1 MHIGGQRGARPRT
14 PHGQRPHHEWYGGLV
29 PQTALTPAIRDEIAR
44 LGQAD
49 IMVGIPSFKNAA
61 TIGYVVRAAQAGL
74 VQYFPDLHPV
84 VVNSDAGSPDGT
96 GRVVIETEPPDYVE
110 QILLVRPEPAPR
122 AGQPD
127 LPRDRRR
134 RRQGRRPAHDLRDR
148 RGARGRRRSSSSTRD
163 LRCIVPEWIELL
175 AGPILK
181 GGYDF
186 VAPLYARY
194 KYDGTITNTVTY
206 PLTRA
211 LYGHR
216 IRQPI
221 GGDFGVSGD
230 LVRHYL
236 ELDDWTPD
244 ISKFGIDI
252 WMTTSALAGGFAV
265 CQTRL
270 GAKIHDP
277 KDPGSDLGPMFR
289 QVVGTILR
297 LADRYADH
305 WLPIRGSH
313 DVPAY
318 GFERIIDPPPLEVN
332 TLRLLSEFHA
342 GLADPRRHVAAHARP
357 GHRRDRADLA
367 AEAGTLADAGAVQ
380 ARASAGTWRRRRPP
394 RSRWP
399 RPSARSTSPTT
410 CGRAS
415 STTWSSP
422 RAPDRGPGRGRRRRD
437 DGRRARADLLRA
449 RRQLRHREPHRSRPT
464 PPRTASSARRASS
477 SCSSRTSSSAGRR
490 PAPQRPA
497 TTASATR

>member
-1 MHIGGQRGARPRT
+1 
-14 PHGQRPHHEWYGGLV
+14 
-29 PQTALTPAIRDEIAR
+29 
-44 LGQAD
+44 
-49 IMVGIPSFKNAA
+49 MVGIPSFKNAL
-61 TIGYVVRAAQAGL
+61 TIGYVVRASQAGL
-74 VQYFPDLHPV
+74 VQYFPELDPV
-84 VVNSDAGSPDGT
+84 VINSDAGSPDGT
-96 GRVVIETEPPDYVE
+96 GRVVVETEPPDYVE
-110 QILLVRPEPAPR
+110 QILLVRPTSRLKRVSLTYPEIDGVGGKGAALR
-122 AGQPD
+122 TIFEIADALKVQALVVVD
-127 LPRDRRR
+127 S
-134 RRQGRRPAHDLRDR
+134 DLR
-148 RGARGRRRSSSSTRD
+148 S
-163 LRCIVPEWIELL
+163 IVPEWIELL

-181 GGYDF
+181 GGYDY

-244 ISKFGIDI
+244 ISRFGIDI
-252 WMTTSALAGGFAV
+252 WMTTSALTGGFAV

-277 KDPGSDLGPMFR
+277 KDPGADLGPMFR

-297 LADRYADH
+297 LASRYADQ

-342 GLADPRRHVAAHARP
+342 GSLTLADTWNGMLAPDTAETVLELASEAGRLADAARNRLGIGGDVSSTSATTLEMADAVATFHFPDDAWARVVYDLVVAARDRPEAIEGLVAALVPIYFGRVGSFVIENRHVTTEQAEDRVERQAREFELLKPYLIGRWNEARKPRAVAA
-357 GHRRDRADLA
+357 A
-367 AEAGTLADAGAVQ
+367 AEA
-380 ARASAGTWRRRRPP
+380 
-394 RSRWP
+394 
-399 RPSARSTSPTT
+399 
-410 CGRAS
+410 
-415 STTWSSP
+415 
-422 RAPDRGPGRGRRRRD
+422 RG
-437 DGRRARADLLRA
+437 
-449 RRQLRHREPHRSRPT
+449 
-464 PPRTASSARRASS
+464 
-477 SCSSRTSSSAGRR
+477 
-490 PAPQRPA
+490 
-497 TTASATR
+497 

>member
-1 MHIGGQRGARPRT
+1 
-14 PHGQRPHHEWYGGLV
+14 V
-29 PQTALTPAIRDEIAR
+29 PQTVLTPAIRDEIER
-44 LGQAD
+44 LGHAD
-49 IMVGIPSFKNAA
+49 IMVGIPSFKNAL

-74 VQYFPDLHPV
+74 VQYFPELDPV

-96 GRVVIETEPPDYVE
+96 GRVVVETEPPDYVE
-110 QILLVRPEPAPR
+110 QILLVRPTSRLKRVSLTYPEIDGVGGKGA
-122 AGQPD
+122 ALKTIFEIANALQVQALVVVD
-127 LPRDRRR
+127 S
-134 RRQGRRPAHDLRDR
+134 DLR
-148 RGARGRRRSSSSTRD
+148 S
-163 LRCIVPEWIELL
+163 IVPEWIELL

-181 GGYDF
+181 GGYDY

-236 ELDDWTPD
+236 ELDDWTSD
-244 ISKFGIDI
+244 ISRFGIDI

-277 KDPGSDLGPMFR
+277 KDPGADLGPMFR

-297 LADRYADH
+297 LASRYADQ

-342 GLADPRRHVAAHARP
+342 GSL
-357 GHRRDRADLA
+357 
-367 AEAGTLADAGAVQ
+367 TLADTWTGMLAPETAETVLELAADAGRLGDAARTRLGIGGDMASTSATTLEMADAVASFHFPDDTWARVVYDLVITARDRPEAIEGLVAALVPIYFGRVGSFVIENRHVTTEQAEERVERQ
-380 ARASAGTWRRRRPP
+380 AREFELLKPYLVSRWNETRTSRPIGPGSASAAATI
-394 RSRWP
+394 
-399 RPSARSTSPTT
+399 
-410 CGRAS
+410 
-415 STTWSSP
+415 
-422 RAPDRGPGRGRRRRD
+422 
-437 DGRRARADLLRA
+437 
-449 RRQLRHREPHRSRPT
+449 E
-464 PPRTASSARRASS
+464 
-477 SCSSRTSSSAGRR
+477 AGR
-490 PAPQRPA
+490 
-497 TTASATR
+497 

>member
-1 MHIGGQRGARPRT
+1 MP
-14 PHGQRPHHEWYGGLV
+14 ESL
-29 PQTALTPAIRDEIAR
+29 LTPTVREQIAR
-44 LGQAD
+44 LGSAD

-110 QILLVRPEPAPR
+110 QILLTRPNHRLQRVSLTYPEIDGVGGKGAALR
-122 AGQPD
+122 TIFEIADALKVQALVVVD
-127 LPRDRRR
+127 S
-134 RRQGRRPAHDLRDR
+134 DLR
-148 RGARGRRRSSSSTRD
+148 S
-163 LRCIVPEWIELL
+163 IVPEWIELL

-230 LVRHYL
+230 LVHHYL
-236 ELDDWTPD
+236 ELDDWTD
-244 ISKFGIDI
+244 DVSRFGIDI
-252 WMTTSALAGGFAV
+252 WMTTSALSGGYAV

-277 KDPGSDLGPMFR
+277 KDPGADLGPMFR

-297 LADRYADH
+297 LANQNAAT

-313 DVPAY
+313 TVPAY

-342 GLADPRRHVAAHARP
+342 GSLTMADVWRTMLSAESADTVL
-357 GHRRDRADLA
+357 DLA
-367 AEAGTLADAGAVQ
+367 EEAGRLGDA
-380 ARASAGTWRRRRPP
+380 ARAKLGI
-394 RSRWP
+394 
-399 RPSARSTSPTT
+399 
-410 CGRAS
+410 GGDVAS
-415 STTWSSP
+415 
-422 RAPDRGPGRGRRRRD
+422 
-437 DGRRARADLLRA
+437 
-449 RRQLRHREPHRSRPT
+449 
-464 PPRTASSARRASS
+464 
-477 SCSSRTSSSAGRR
+477 
-490 PAPQRPA
+490 
-497 TTASATR
+497 TTASTLEMAEAVSSFHFPDDVWARVVYDLVIAARDVDQPLERLVAALVPIYFGRVGSFVIENRHVTTDQAEERVERQAREFELLKPYLVQRWNAVAPAEVPA